1 MKKIK
6 KILLV
11 AVAATM
17 LASTTAFAADT
28 TTTTAEAAAKAGKTY
43 GDQLKEL
50 LAQYNVPAQIQ
61 SDVVTILD
69 QFKVTDKQA
78 DNVMNS
84 VKEALAILGGE
95 TDTAKIK
102 KIVSDNMD
110 DFQEIQG
117 AVEYNITGLKIIP
130 DVKTYSVTLKKM
142 NPETGKYEELVTWK
156 KDILK
161 EVGTNKEFLTALN
174 DDKVL
179 SDLASAATAV
189 SQNGSTTINPSTVN
203 PGDAT
208 DDPTVDPDDNYTEE
222 EKAFLEKWNAKAKE
236 YEEVK
241 ATYNADKTLKNALA
255 VRDKLREFKELLDTC
270 PESLKAELQAKY
282 DACAAEVDAIL
293 AAFGSS
299 ERVDANQSGTSTF
312 APSNKG
318 TLAKTATNNGNM
330 AVAGLAMI
338 AVAGTVFVVSKKKI
352 AE

>member
-50 LAQYNVPAQIQ
+50 LASYGVPAQMQNDMI
-61 SDVVTILD
+61 TILD
-69 QFKVTDKQA
+69 TFELSNDDVVALTGKC
-78 DNVMNS
+78 N
-84 VKEALAILGGE
+84 EALALLEGKTNPDE
-95 TDTAKIK
+95 IK
-102 KIVSDNMD
+102 KIVMAKKQQFLTIKD
-110 DFQEIQG
+110 DVQALIP
-117 AVEYNITGLKIIP
+117 GLVINP
-130 DVKTYSVTLKKM
+130 DFDTYDVQFIHQVKLDKKV
-142 NPETGKYEELVTWK
+142 LFTWK
-156 KDILK
+156 KADLSPLTQD
-161 EVGTNKEFLTALN
+161 TNLITALTN
-174 DDKVL
+174 AENIQKIAD
-179 SDLASAATAV
+179 AATKV
-189 SQNGSTTINPSTVN
+189 VENGSTTIDPSTVT
-203 PGDAT
+203 PGDVD